1 MNKRRVITWAVVALL
16 AAFLLWKLH
25 TSNFDWDGFWRACR
39 QVRWPLIIVATLII
53 YTNAVVRALRWSI
66 FLKPSL
72 PPAERK
78 PWYTLIG
85 SQFIGFAALAV
96 FGRVG
101 ELIRPYL
108 VSRRTGLSVSSQI
121 AVVAVERIFDLA
133 AFGLLFAG
141 NLLISPEL
149 STLPFHERFHQF
161 GYAIAG
167 MTSVL
172 IIFVV
177 AVRLAGPTVANI
189 AGKIGRSISPRAGD
203 VASAKILEFRD
214 GLNTIGSASDF
225 LIVALISLLL
235 WVSVAAAYIITMRAF
250 PSPVHDLT
258 ISHCLLLMG
267 FSIVGG
273 IVTLP
278 GIGGGAQ
285 AMTIGALTR
294 LFHVPAELAAS
305 AAIIMYLVTTFNI
318 VLPGLIYARVES
330 VNLGSVARDAKAGK
344 G

>member
-1 MNKRRVITWAVVALL
+1 MNKRIVTWAIVVLL
-16 AAFLLWKLH
+16 VAFAVWKLH
-25 TSNFDWDGFWRACR
+25 TSHFDWDGFWRACR
-39 QVRWPLIIVATLII
+39 QVRWPLVVLATLII

-72 PPAERK
+72 PPAERQ

-85 SQFIGFAALAV
+85 SQFIGFAGLAI

-108 VSRRTGLSVSSQI
+108 VSRRVGLPFSSQV

-149 STLPFHERFHQF
+149 SSLPYHERFHQF

-167 MTSVL
+167 MTGVL
-172 IIFVV
+172 ILFVLS
-177 AVRLAGPTVANI
+177 VRLAGATVARI
-189 AGKIGRSISPRAGD
+189 AGKVFGAISRNAGD
-203 VASAKILEFRD
+203 AASTKILEFRD
-214 GLNTIGSASDF
+214 GLNTIGSVGDF
-225 LIVALISLLL
+225 LSIALISLFL
-235 WVSVAAAYIITMRAF
+235 WITVALAYIVTMRAF
-250 PSPVHDLT
+250 PSPVHELT
-258 ISHCLLLMG
+258 VSHCLLLMG

-285 AMTIGALTR
+285 ALTIGALTR

-305 AAIIMYLVTTFNI
+305 VAIIMFLVTTLNI
-318 VLPGLIYARVES
+318 LLPGLIYAQVES
-330 VNLGSVARDAKAGK
+330 VNLRSVARDAQAGNA
-344 G
+344 